1 MFSKKLFNNNNNNAN
16 SSGGGTGT
24 DVNFIPAGTVVD
36 VKLDGSGQFTKL
48 SDAINYLTGKW
59 SNGTVTIQLGEGT
72 FEETES
78 ITIDGNK
85 FNISNLEIK
94 GNSSTGTIV
103 SFSSS
108 TPTNLYVINNA
119 FVSIFD
125 MQFSANASSWCIEQ
139 NQQSTLFM
147 ENCLISNVSTRG
159 IQVISGSRLC
169 ISTKITL
176 IGASPKGAIG
186 IACSGGGK
194 ATFKGQSNISMSN
207 FATGLAVGS
216 GGLIALN
223 YCTKTFS
230 NVTNTTSQTIG
241 TANTNGL
248 IAGSLT

>member
-1 MFSKKLFNNNNNNAN
+1 MFSKKLFNNNNANN
-16 SSGGGTGT
+16 SGGGAGT
-24 DVNFIPAGTVVD
+24 DVNFIPAGTVTD

-72 FEETES
+72 FAEAEP

-94 GNSSTGTIV
+94 GTSSTGTIV

-147 ENCLISNVSTRG
+147 ENCLVSNVSARG

-169 ISTKITL
+169 ISTKITV
-176 IGASPKGAIG
+176 IGISSKGVIG
-186 IACSGGGK
+186 IACSGGGQI
-194 ATFKGQSNISMSN
+194 AFKNQSNIAMSN
-207 FATGLAVGS
+207 FSTGLAVGS

-223 YCTKTFS
+223 YCTQTFS
-230 NVTNTTSQTIG
+230 NVTNTTNQGIG
-241 TANTNGL
+241 TATTNGF